1 MTESLATTAGRAG
14 LGQTWT
20 DVHTV
25 GPDLTKVNLDSFTP
39 SHKTIGHRE
48 TTTSVKSHNT
58 MHIYNPKYT
67 KELLETYFI
76 HYCCCSLF
84 CFNVPNR

>member
-25 GPDLTKVNLDSFTP
+25 GPDLTKVNLDSFLHTEP
-39 SHKTIGHRE
+39 QDYRAPGDHHQCQKPQ
-48 TTTSVKSHNT
+48 HNA
-58 MHIYNPKYT
+58 YLQP
-67 KELLETYFI
+67 
-76 HYCCCSLF
+76 
-84 CFNVPNR
+84 